1 MATGY
6 KNKEMTQ
13 KTRIPTVRVLFSIS
27 PAPRIHDHDWHMI
40 LFASRYMCPLN
51 AWNSASLLIAFPY
64 SFASLLLLPCHHLDN
79 TARVPRNLFP
89 DPHHHH
95 GSLVLSFVQDYNASQ
110 CDFPITTSIQVA
122 PFLSCG
128 SIHKGHTYPYRTQ
141 HNPATTLVP
150 EKPQQ
155 GYPKSKS
162 ILDPFAFLIRTRFD
176 SVAHLSTSICLSG

>member
-13 KTRIPTVRVLFSIS
+13 KMRIPTVRVLFSIS

-79 TARVPRNLFP
+79 TARVPRSLFP
-89 DPHHHH
+89 DPHHRH
-95 GSLVLSFVQDYNASQ
+95 GSLVMSFVQDYNASK
-110 CDFPITTSIQVA
+110 CDFHITTSVQVA
-122 PFLSCG
+122 PFLSHG
-128 SIHKGHTYPYRTQ
+128 SIHEVHTLTGRSITQ
-141 HNPATTLVP
+141 PPPLFLRNRNRGTQIARV
-150 EKPQQ
+150 
-155 GYPKSKS
+155 SS
-162 ILDPFAFLIRTRFD
+162 ILQRF
-176 SVAHLSTSICLSG
+176 SAKLVLTPWRIC